1 MGLRGNLGAL
11 DVSRVGLGAMSLLG
25 VGPQDLDAVLR
36 ACVDHGIDWI
46 DTADVYCTDEGDLG
60 ANERQLGAALRAL
73 GPVAASLRVVTKGG
87 LTRPDGDW
95 GEDASP
101 ARLRRQCE
109 ASLRNLG
116 VEALPLYQLHAPDPA
131 VPLEES
137 VGALV
142 RLREEGKI
150 LEIGLSNVSADE
162 LARACA
168 VTTIASVQ
176 NRASLLAREAWADGV
191 LDACAARGI
200 AFVAYSP
207 VGGADR
213 ALLHADPV
221 VTAIAARHGLTPEGV
236 ALAWLLARAPV
247 LAIPGASRVETVA
260 SIGRAARVV
269 LDPGELELLDGCTF

>member
-1 MGLRGNLGAL
+1 MATRGTLGAL
-11 DVSRVGLGAMSLLG
+11 DLSRVGLGTMSLLG
-25 VGPQDLDAVLR
+25 ESPRVVEDVLR
-36 ACVDHGIDWI
+36 ACTTHGIDWI
-46 DTADVYCTDEGDLG
+46 DTADVYCTDESDLG
-60 ANERQLGAALRAL
+60 ANERQLGVALRAL
-73 GPVAASLRVVTKGG
+73 GTEAASLRVVTKGG
-87 LTRPDGDW
+87 LTRPGGDW
-95 GEDASP
+95 GEDGRP
-101 ARLRRQCE
+101 ARLRGQCE

-116 VEALPLYQLHAPDPA
+116 VEAIPLYQLHAPDPV

-150 LEIGLSNVSADE
+150 LEIGLSNVSVED

-176 NRASLLAREAWADGV
+176 NRASLLAREAWEDGV
-191 LDACAARGI
+191 LGACGARGI

-213 ALLHADPV
+213 ALLHDDVV
-221 VTAIAARHGLTPEGV
+221 VTTIAARHGLTPEGV

-247 LAIPGASRVETVA
+247 LAIPGASRAATVVG
-260 SIGRAARVV
+260 IGRAARAV
-269 LDPGELELLDGCTF
+269 LDADELTALDGCTF

>member
-1 MGLRGNLGAL
+1 
-11 DVSRVGLGAMSLLG
+11 MSL
-25 VGPQDLDAVLR
+25 VGAEPRVVEEVLR
-36 ACVDHGIDWI
+36 ACVAQGIDWV
-46 DTADVYCTDEGDLG
+46 DTADVYCTDEDDLG

-73 GPVAASLRVVTKGG
+73 GSDAASLRVVTKGG
-87 LTRPDGDW
+87 LTRPGGDW
-95 GEDASP
+95 GEDGSP
-101 ARLRRQCE
+101 VRLRRQCE

-150 LEIGLSNVSADE
+150 QAIGLSNVSADE

-176 NRASLLAREAWADGV
+176 NRASLLAREAWEDGV
-191 LDACAARGI
+191 LAACVARGI

-213 ALLHADPV
+213 DLLHDDPV
-221 VTAIAARHGLTPEGV
+221 VRDLAARHGVTPEGV

-247 LAIPGASRVETVA
+247 LAIPGASRAGTVA
-260 SIGRAARVV
+260 EIARAARVV
-269 LDPGELELLDGCTF
+269 LEAGELVALDGCGG

>member
-1 MGLRGNLGAL
+1 MATRGTLGAL
-11 DVSRVGLGAMSLLG
+11 DLSRVGLGTMSLLG
-25 VGPQDLDAVLR
+25 ASPRVVEDVLR
-36 ACVDHGIDWI
+36 ACATHGIDWI
-46 DTADVYCTDEGDLG
+46 DTADVYCTDESDLG

-73 GPVAASLRVVTKGG
+73 GTDAASLRVVTKGG
-87 LTRPDGDW
+87 LTRPSGDW
-95 GEDASP
+95 GEDGSP
-101 ARLRRQCE
+101 ARLRGQCE

-116 VEALPLYQLHAPDPA
+116 VEAIPLYQLHAPDPA

-150 LEIGLSNVSADE
+150 LEIGLSNVSVED

-168 VTTIASVQ
+168 VTTLASVQ
-176 NRASLLAREAWADGV
+176 NRASLLAREAWEDGV
-191 LDACAARGI
+191 LGACGARGI

-213 ALLHADPV
+213 ALLHADSV
-221 VTAIAARHGLTPEGV
+221 VTTIAARHGLTPEGV

-247 LAIPGASRVETVA
+247 LAIPGASRAATVA
-260 SIGRAARVV
+260 GIGRAARAV
-269 LDPGELELLDGCTF
+269 LDADELTALDGCTL